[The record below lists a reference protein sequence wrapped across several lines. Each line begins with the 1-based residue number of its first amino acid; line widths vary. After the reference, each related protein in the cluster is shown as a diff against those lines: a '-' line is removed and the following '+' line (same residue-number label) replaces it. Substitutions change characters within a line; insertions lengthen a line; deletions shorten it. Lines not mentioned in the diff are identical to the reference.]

1 MITAEQTAAAIAA
14 MNLDAEEMEAAAKV
28 AAQNGMY
35 ETGAALRNK
44 ASGIRHAVKILTT
57 GGAL

>member
-1 MITAEQTAAAIAA
+1 VITAEQTAAAIAA
-14 MNLDAEEMEAAAKV
+14 LNLDAEEMEAAAKV